1 MNQNAAE
8 PVHNIPAGSNGDH
21 YRAVF
26 PKRHTLLP
34 VIHAETEEQALRNAD
49 IAREAGC
56 DGIFLIN
63 HAVSAARLLEIY
75 RAVDQA
81 CPDWWVGVNCLGIA
95 PEEVFPDLSGRV
107 DGLWSDNA
115 RIDEEEDEQPGA
127 ETIQASR
134 EASGW
139 KGLYFGGVAF
149 KYQRPV
155 RDHARAARLAAGFM
169 DVVTTSG
176 PGTGQA
182 APVEKIR
189 TMKQAIGAFPL
200 AIASG
205 ITPEN
210 VRDYLDHADC
220 FLVATGIAKSFSEL
234 DARRVRALADIIRN
248 G

>member
-1 MNQNAAE
+1 M
-8 PVHNIPAGSNGDH
+8 
-21 YRAVF
+21 F
-26 PKRHTLLP
+26 PNRHTLLP
-34 VIHAETEEQALRNAD
+34 VIHAETEEQVLRNAD
-49 IAREAGC
+49 IARGAGC

-63 HAVSAARLLEIY
+63 HSISAEELLEIHG
-75 RAVDQA
+75 AVA
-81 CPDWWVGVNCLGIA
+81 AALPDWWVGVNCLGAA
-95 PEEVFPDLSGRV
+95 PEDVFSALRDSV
-107 DGLWSDNA
+107 DGLWADNA
-115 RIDEEEDEQPGA
+115 RIDEEEDAQSDA
-127 ETIQASR
+127 ETIRASR

-189 TMKQAIGAFPL
+189 TMKQAIGSFPL

-210 VRDYLDHADC
+210 IHDYLDHADC

-234 DARRVRALADIIRN
+234 DVRRVRALMAIIRN